1 MRQNESVAPMLG
13 DGGYPDIIDVRATR
27 TRPVAPNVSVATNTP
42 TDWKTA
48 VVAGLFVAGTSAV
61 LGVALWY
68 YSSMPGW
75 LVFAVTF
82 SLLLYSGYR
91 VIIIVNGDHVA
102 SLEVRKNE
110 KIAMKNIE
118 SIDKEVSA
126 NREVILAKI
135 DAQDK
140 HLERQHELEMTKLTH
155 DKTLLSLQEDVAHLL
170 AESSSAPSHN
180 YVNNKREPMLIDIE
194 LWLRELYATPGSIND
209 SGTVAVKLPWN
220 ERWTSKPW
228 RDEAQKILTRGDF
241 SPIVPVINEKTGK
254 PSHHY
259 VRYEELNDAIKQ
271 VKRG

>member
-1 MRQNESVAPMLG
+1 MNEYNRELMIPQAVRPEGNRIYRADNQDSDWRNGLIGLATFALTSGVVYFASGSAALAIGLYLFLAFFTVLSVMGITTTLWATGLEAWNENKWANVEKERILG
-13 DGGYPDIIDVRATR
+13 V
-27 TRPVAPNVSVATNTP
+27 
-42 TDWKTA
+42 K
-48 VVAGLFVAGTSAV
+48 AV
-61 LGVALWY
+61 LL
-68 YSSMPGW
+68 SRS
-75 LVFAVTF
+75 
-82 SLLLYSGYR
+82 R
-91 VIIIVNGDHVA
+91 EII
-102 SLEVRKNE
+102 EKN
-110 KIAMKNIE
+110 
-118 SIDKEVSA
+118 
-126 NREVILAKI
+126 
-135 DAQDK
+135 AQD
-140 HLERQHELEMTKLTH
+140 HELEMTKLTH